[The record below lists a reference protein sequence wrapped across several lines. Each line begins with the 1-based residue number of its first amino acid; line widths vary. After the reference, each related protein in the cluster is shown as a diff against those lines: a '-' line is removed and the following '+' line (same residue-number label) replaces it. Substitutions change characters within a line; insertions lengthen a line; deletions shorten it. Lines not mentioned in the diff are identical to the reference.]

1 MSDLSIS
8 ISGKVNA
15 IIVATLGVSANDV
28 LPGALLISDLGADQ
42 LDLADIIMQL
52 EDEFDVDL
60 PWLYGINGEF
70 VDDVSVGDL
79 VEAVERLVRE

>member
-8 ISGKVNA
+8 GRVNA
-15 IIVATLGVSANDV
+15 IIVAVLGVPPNDV
-28 LPGALLISDLGADQ
+28 LPGAWLISDLGADQ

-79 VEAVERLVRE
+79 VEAVERLVRER